1 MRREH
6 LSGLYRVDV
15 YYLARQ
21 LADVPLFILTSVIFM
36 AILYFLALP
45 DQDAQRFFM
54 ATLVVM
60 LVVQASVAMGYLGS
74 AFSPNATTAVTVMP
88 VLTTPLLVFGGI
100 YGSNR
105 YIVWS
110 NTFHKIRLIEVIF
123 QLSEAVSAVDEVH
136 LSLLLRKRGSPGQ
149 SMEKCG
155 RDSL

>member
-60 LVVQASVAMGYLGS
+60 LVVQTSVAMGYLGS
-74 AFSPNATTAVTVMP
+74 VLSPNASTAVSVMP

-105 YIVWS
+105 
-110 NTFHKIRLIEVIF
+110 
-123 QLSEAVSAVDEVH
+123 
-136 LSLLLRKRGSPGQ
+136 
-149 SMEKCG
+149 
-155 RDSL
+155 